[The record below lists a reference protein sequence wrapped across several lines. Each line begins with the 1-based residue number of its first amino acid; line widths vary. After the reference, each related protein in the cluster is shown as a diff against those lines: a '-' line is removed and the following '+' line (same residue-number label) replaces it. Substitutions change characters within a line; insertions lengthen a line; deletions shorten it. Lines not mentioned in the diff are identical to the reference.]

1 MMRLEE
7 LLPDLLRRW
16 WIILIAATVA
26 GVVGYMIV
34 SDEPDEY
41 SVSVRMFAEAEP
53 VDYWLDLHAKNRL
66 ATYEPLINNYA
77 FVQDALAQ
85 ADLSI
90 DPFHAQQSLSV
101 SHDPT
106 RNTLTIT
113 VVNSEPT
120 RAADIANAVQ
130 SAFIR
135 LNEEQNEAL
144 AARVEQET
152 DSFASRVVLTAIE
165 TAAPPSDPVAAGT
178 RSTVVAAAMLGAI
191 AGGLIVVFMVYRDDA
206 LRSSGDVERYL
217 ARPLLA
223 VVPNGP
229 TNLER

>member
-16 WIILIAATVA
+16 WIILIAATIA
-26 GVVGYMIV
+26 GVVGYLLV

-41 SVSVRMFAEAEP
+41 SVSVRMLAEAEP

-77 FVQDALAQ
+77 FVQDALAE

-90 DPFHAQQSLSV
+90 DPSQAQQSLSV

-113 VVNSEPT
+113 VANSDPA

-135 LNEEQNEAL
+135 LNDEQNEAL
-144 AARVEQET
+144 VARVEQESET
-152 DSFASRVVLTAIE
+152 FASRVVLTAIE
-165 TAAPPSDPVAAGT
+165 TAAPPSDPVVAGR

-191 AGGLIVVFMVYRDDA
+191 AGGLLVVFLVYRDDV
-206 LRSSGDVERYL
+206 LRSSEDVERHI

-223 VVPNGP
+223 VVPNSH
-229 TNLER
+229 TNSER

>member
-26 GVVGYMIV
+26 GVVGYVLV
-34 SDEPDEY
+34 SDEPDQY
-41 SVSVRMFAEAEP
+41 SVSARMYAEAEP

-77 FVQDALAQ
+77 FVQEALAQ
-85 ADLSI
+85 ARLSI
-90 DPFHAQQSLSV
+90 DPSHAQQSLSV

-113 VVNSEPT
+113 VVNSDPA

-144 AARVEQET
+144 VARVEQDT
-152 DSFASRVVLTAIE
+152 NTFASRVVLTAIE
-165 TAAPPSDPVAAGT
+165 TAGPPAAPVASGV

-191 AGGLIVVFMVYRDDA
+191 AGGLVVVFLVYRDDA
-206 LRSSGDVERYL
+206 LRSTEDVERHL

-223 VVPNGP
+223 VVPKSH
-229 TNLER
+229 TSLER